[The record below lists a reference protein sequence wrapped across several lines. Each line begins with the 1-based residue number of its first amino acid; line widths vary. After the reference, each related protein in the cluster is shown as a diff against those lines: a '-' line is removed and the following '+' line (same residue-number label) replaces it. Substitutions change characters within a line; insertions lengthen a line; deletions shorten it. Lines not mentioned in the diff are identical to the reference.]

1 MFASGSAPPAIIE
14 REVTASG
21 AEFERGLR
29 LAFPQAIEG
38 GPRHFRVRR
47 GDCVMEVDV
56 LPLPP
61 RTFGQ
66 LALPV
71 LAVTLRFP
79 EAAAVAE
86 RVAMLAWLDF
96 AMHRGGG

>member
-14 REVTASG
+14 REVTASVG
-21 AEFERGLR
+21 EFERGLR

-38 GPRHFRVRR
+38 GPLHFSVRR
-47 GDCVMEVDV
+47 HGCVMEVDV
-56 LPLPP
+56 SALPP
-61 RTFGQ
+61 RAIGR

-79 EAAAVAE
+79 SADAPE
-86 RVAMLAWLDF
+86 RAAMLAWLDF

>member
-1 MFASGSAPPAIIE
+1 MFASGSAPPAIVE
-14 REVTASG
+14 REVGASC

-38 GPRHFRVRR
+38 GPRHFRVWR
-47 GDCVMEVDV
+47 GGCVMEVDV
-56 LPLPP
+56 SALPP
-61 RTFGQ
+61 RRIGE

-71 LAVTLRFP
+71 LAVRLRFP
-79 EAAAVAE
+79 SAAPGE
-86 RVAMLAWLDF
+86 RAAMLAWLDF

>member
-1 MFASGSAPPAIIE
+1 MFASGGAPPPVIE
-14 REVTASG
+14 REVTASCG
-21 AEFERGLR
+21 EFERGLR

-38 GPRHFRVRR
+38 GPHHFRVWRD
-47 GDCVMEVDV
+47 DCVMEVDV
-56 LPLPP
+56 SALPP
-61 RTFGQ
+61 RAIGG

-79 EAAAVAE
+79 SATAADRA
-86 RVAMLAWLDF
+86 AMLAWLDF